1 MQSSFYWSKSL
12 QLVKFNYLN
21 PWGSINYCNLIY
33 IIRRLLY
40 NGFAIVF
47 IAVCSKSDH
56 VKTWTLRFIN
66 VILFLD
72 SYLCKC
78 PIYVWII
85 IYLHAQL
92 SSWLLH
98 QVKQSLSLKSVS
110 LARKRSTMIYLKRI
124 QFFTV

>member
-1 MQSSFYWSKSL
+1 MQSPFYWSKSL

-21 PWGSINYCNLIY
+21 PWDSINYCNLIY

-56 VKTWTLRFIN
+56 VKTWTLRFFN

-78 PIYVWII
+78 RIYVWII

-98 QVKQSLSLKSVS
+98 QVKQSLSLKSVP